1 MDANGERSEED
12 ALACRK
18 CGAPLEPCEGTPL
31 SPLPPSLVC
40 NVCRA
45 AVADAATARKQER
58 AAERKQRRAVACAA
72 APGTRVTLAENFR
85 NISTDIKYEA
95 GISGVIVDAKV
106 FEDDHNLSLRCVK
119 FDDVSILVPCRL
131 LQCNTDGSADIDTT
145 TDGSADIDTT
155 PAPVDTTAM
164 PAEAVKPESNVG
176 DRTPGQSDGG

>member
-1 MDANGERSEED
+1 
-12 ALACRK
+12 
-18 CGAPLEPCEGTPL
+18 
-31 SPLPPSLVC
+31 
-40 NVCRA
+40 
-45 AVADAATARKQER
+45 
-58 AAERKQRRAVACAA
+58 
-72 APGTRVTLAENFR
+72 VTLAENFR

-131 LQCNTDGSADIDTT
+131 LQCNTDGSAD
-145 TDGSADIDTT
+145 SDTT

-176 DRTPGQSDGG
+176 DRTPGQSDGGKAMRARGRR